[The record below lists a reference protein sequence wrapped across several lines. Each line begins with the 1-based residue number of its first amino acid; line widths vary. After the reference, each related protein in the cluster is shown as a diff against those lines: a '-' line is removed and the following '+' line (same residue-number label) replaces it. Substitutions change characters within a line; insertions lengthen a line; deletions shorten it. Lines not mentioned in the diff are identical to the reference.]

1 MNLLPSEQRPRNASS
16 KKVVLVAFYAVFLA
30 VVTASIALVGWT
42 VTWNFLGVP
51 AMEPYFADLRTIQG
65 AIASDAL
72 GLNPQVTN
80 PGDPW
85 DRKMNYPLI
94 WLTVAQALQLNNELH
109 FLVFGMVIVATFI
122 GASFYLLNR
131 FKSIFLLACL
141 LSGSTLLALERGNN
155 DLIVF
160 ALVLLFALVTSRWGM
175 AYLTIATSAKLY
187 GFLALVGGNLRSSQL
202 AGIVGLQIIA
212 LLILIPQI
220 SDISSGNTATGVLSY
235 GLLTTVSIATDLLQG
250 LELSFVINLAL
261 GMLLLT
267 AVIFSLPI
275 TRKFAKVPKTE
286 ALFEIEEVK
295 RKCFLAGA
303 GIYCGTYLVTSSWDY
318 RLVFLVLCIPFLRSV
333 GGFLYSKLLPIF
345 ILLAMN
351 YFLLTMALPGQI
363 AAAINQLSKTAAFL
377 MLAALV
383 VTLFIGKQG
392 LLYRMYREKT
402 VRSNEFR

>member
-1 MNLLPSEQRPRNASS
+1 VNLLPSKQRPRNAAS

-30 VVTASIALVGWT
+30 VVTASIAFFGWT
-42 VTWNFLGVP
+42 VTWKFLGVP

-122 GASFYLLNR
+122 GASFYLLYR
-131 FKSIFLLACL
+131 FKSTFLLACL

-160 ALVLLFALVTSRWGM
+160 ALVFLFALISSRWGM
-175 AYLTIATSAKLY
+175 AYLAIATSAKLY
-187 GFLALVGGNLRSSQL
+187 AFLALVGGNPRRSQL
-202 AGIVGLQIIA
+202 ASIFGLQIIA
-212 LLILIPQI
+212 LLILLPQI

-250 LELSFVINLAL
+250 LELSFITDVALVI
-261 GMLLLT
+261 LLIT
-267 AVIFSLPI
+267 SVIVILLIAKKF
-275 TRKFAKVPKTE
+275 TRVPKTA
-286 ALFEIEEVK
+286 ALLEIEETK
-295 RKCFLAGA
+295 RRFFLAGA

-318 RLVFLVLCIPFLRSV
+318 RLIFLVFCIPFLQSV
-333 GGFLYSKLLPIF
+333 GGVLYSKVLPVL
-345 ILLAMN
+345 ILLTMN
-351 YFLLTMALPGQI
+351 YFVLSMALPDQL
-363 AAAINQLSKTAAFL
+363 AAAINQISKTAAFL
-377 MLAALV
+377 MLASLV
-383 VTLFIGKQG
+383 VTLFIGKEG
-392 LLYRMYREKT
+392 LLYRLYR
-402 VRSNEFR
+402 